1 MILVDT
7 NVWSEAFRP
16 TPDPTVRKWAQAN
29 ADRLWLSTIVA
40 GELLAGVELL
50 PVGRRRTTIEQGYG
64 DLLETYRDRIAPFD
78 LDAARH
84 FAVVLALQARAG
96 RNPDTADV
104 QIAATAL
111 ARGMSLATR
120 NTRHFD
126 SLGLALID
134 PWQA

>member
-16 TPDPTVRKWAQAN
+16 TPDATVRKWAQAN

-126 SLGLALID
+126 GLGLALID